1 MCDPAPTVVPIPKS
15 TAQVSARSLDL
26 IEWRARAVA
35 SGVFA
40 VAAAYTLYAVLHM
53 TGGMGMPGGWTMPM
67 MWMAMPGQ
75 SLLSAAAMFLL
86 VWQAMMIAMM
96 LPSSWPMLELY
107 TRVARHSGHR
117 RPLLD
122 TSIVA
127 AGYFAVW
134 AAFGCVA
141 FALGIEISRA
151 AMISGRISRL
161 IPGAAGVVLI
171 LSGVWQLSPIKQACL
186 KHCRE
191 PLLFLGHAYRRGT
204 WGAVRVGLHHGAF
217 CAACCWAL
225 MTMQLLLGVMN
236 LAMMTGVAAIIATEK
251 LWRRG
256 PALARL
262 VGVVSI
268 GAGLFLLLKAL

>member
-40 VAAAYTLYAVLHM
+40 VAAAYTLYAGLHM

-171 LSGVWQLSPIKQACL
+171 LSGVWQLSPMKQACL